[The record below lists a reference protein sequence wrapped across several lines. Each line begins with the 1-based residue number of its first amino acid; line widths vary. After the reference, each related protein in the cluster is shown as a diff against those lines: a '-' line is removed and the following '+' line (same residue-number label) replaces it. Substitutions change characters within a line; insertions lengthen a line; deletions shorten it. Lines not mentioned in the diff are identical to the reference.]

1 MTRLLIGTGP
11 MMLNTTIMIQRMT
24 AEIRNTVWQAGHRQ
38 VNQSNERWKSKVPD
52 IQIGMILPKNR
63 ANTWIAGK
71 KAR

>member
-1 MTRLLIGTGP
+1 MPVHWRNSRQNRRPQNAPILNGGFRLDVVSTR
-11 MMLNTTIMIQRMT
+11 
-24 AEIRNTVWQAGHRQ
+24 
-38 VNQSNERWKSKVPD
+38 KSKVPA